1 MGEAE
6 EQRVA
11 KGLLQRLAAMGVE
24 VSLLPGGRCVRG
36 RLRLRPTPFPL
47 LDGPQEFQALVF
59 ATVGPTQL
67 KCLEPAALFQLPLIV
82 IAGCTSAEMIEDR
95 VRAAWAVH
103 GRVLRDA
110 HRALRAIGEAA
121 RVEPGGATLAF
132 PIGVDDR
139 EAAARCLDATRVAL
153 PSRGPLSGVAL
164 GRASERV
171 LARPA
176 GETASEL
183 EIALTNHLERLARAA
198 RRPQLQVRSVPA
210 APAAEGPPGPSKP
223 VGSGHRLLL
232 VGPLLGRDS
241 ELIAGLRRLGHRTRV
256 EYSIRDALDAFA
268 AQSFELVLA
277 DTHIGRGEGME
288 LVPALAELP
297 GIGRLPVVLVDERS
311 RESVREAARRVGA
324 AGYLAH
330 PVDASR
336 ISSGL
341 ARLLLGRGERRFERL
356 GQRLA
361 VRRDGVD
368 PGFTTAIA
376 RLGLC
381 VRTPRELRA
390 GSTHRWTIGLPELRQ
405 TLRVDAQTVYRIPA
419 AGPEDPIA
427 GLRIRAF
434 PDRNEPLWIDY
445 LTGLA
450 EPEPEP
456 EPLR

>member
-11 KGLLQRLAAMGVE
+11 KTLLRRLEAMGIE
-24 VSLLPGGRCVRG
+24 VSLLPGGRCVRA
-36 RLRLRPTPFPL
+36 RLRLRPAPFPL
-47 LDGPQEFQALVF
+47 LDGPQEFPALVF
-59 ATVGPTQL
+59 ATVGPTLL
-67 KCLEPAALFQLPLIV
+67 KCLAPAALFQLPLIP
-82 IAGCTSAEMIEDR
+82 IAGCTSADMIEDR
-95 VRAAWAVH
+95 VRAAWAAH
-103 GRVLRDA
+103 ARGLRDA
-110 HRALRAIGEAA
+110 QRALRASGLAA
-121 RVEPGGATLAF
+121 RIEGGATLSF
-132 PIGVDDR
+132 PIGVEDR

-153 PSRGPLSGVAL
+153 PSRGPLSGIAL
-164 GRASERV
+164 ARAGERV

-176 GETASEL
+176 GETASDV
-183 EIALTNHLERLARAA
+183 EIALTNHLERLARSVH
-198 RRPQLQVRSVPA
+198 RPSLHVRSSAAPPA
-210 APAAEGPPGPSKP
+210 ADAPTQPGKP
-223 VGSGHRLLL
+223 IGSGHRLLL
-232 VGPLLGRDS
+232 VGPLLGRDA
-241 ELIAGLRRLGHRTRV
+241 ELITGLRRLGHRTRV

-268 AQSFELVLA
+268 SQSFELVLA
-277 DTHIGRGEGME
+277 DTHIGRAEGLE

-297 GIGRLPVVLVDERS
+297 GIERLPVVLVDERS
-311 RESVREAARRVGA
+311 RESVREAARLVGA

-330 PVDASR
+330 PLDASR

-341 ARLLLGRGERRFERL
+341 ARLLRGRGRRRFARL

-381 VRTPRELRA
+381 VRTARELRA
-390 GSTHRWTIGLPELRQ
+390 GSTHRWTIGLPERGQ
-405 TLRVDAQTVYRIPA
+405 TLRVDAQTVYRVPA

-434 PDRNEPLWIDY
+434 PDRNEPVWIDY

-450 EPEPEP
+450 DPEPD
-456 EPLR
+456 PLG